1 MAIADSPLGGPGG
14 YRRRTTVRSRLS
26 RLPTLALLAI
36 ISAAALTPAT
46 VVARNAD
53 APNGRASHAFKPAVK
68 PNMGAESNSEAKD
81 DTGDSERAIGPVDR
95 HTLSIGRGD
104 TLMDLLAT
112 ANVPANDAHDAV
124 AALREVYNPRRL
136 QVGQHVTVLFEPR
149 RGGARKFVGFE
160 FAPDPLRSVS
170 IARKGDTGFTSSQIE
185 KPVTRKPVAAQG
197 VIRSS
202 LFEAG
207 AQSGVPISVMMAFI
221 QNFSYD
227 VDFQRDLQPGDRFEV
242 LYEKLVTADGKEAG
256 EGELLYASLTLSGD
270 DMPIYRFKTRDG
282 RIDYYNGDGE
292 SIRRAL
298 LRTPIDGARITSG
311 FGMRHHPILG
321 FSKMHKGVDFAAPTG
336 TPIYAAGRGTIEI
349 AERSSSYGN
358 YVRIRHNT
366 EISTAYAHMSRFAKS
381 IRRGGRVDQ
390 GDIIGYVGTTGRST
404 GPHLHYEVLKAGHQ
418 VNPRSVD
425 LPTGEKLE
433 GRELQAFQQTRRSIE
448 KMFDDSRG
456 GLQLARTPAPAPAE
470 EKGCNKANSC

>member
-1 MAIADSPLGGPGG
+1 M
-14 YRRRTTVRSRLS
+14 TVRSRLS

-36 ISAAALTPAT
+36 MTAGAMTPAA
-46 VVARNAD
+46 VSARGAD
-53 APNGRASHAFKPAVK
+53 APNGRGPHAYKPAVK
-68 PNMGAESNSEAKD
+68 PNTGAEDASEAKD
-81 DTGDSERAIGPVDR
+81 DAKRNDGNNDGGPAGPVDR
-95 HTLSIGRGD
+95 RTLSIGRGD
-104 TLMDLLAT
+104 TLMDLLTEAKVST
-112 ANVPANDAHDAV
+112 NDAHDAV

-136 QVGQHVTVLFEPR
+136 QVGQRVTVLFEPR
-149 RGGARKFVGFE
+149 RGGARKFVGLE

-170 IARKGDTGFTSSQIE
+170 IARKGDAGFTSSQIE

-207 AQSGVPISVMMAFI
+207 AQAGVPISVMMAFL

-242 LYEKLVTADGKEAG
+242 MYEKLVTADGTEAG

-282 RIDYYNGDGE
+282 RIDYYNDDGE

-321 FSKMHKGVDFAAPTG
+321 FSKMHKGVDFGAPSG
-336 TPIYAAGRGTIEI
+336 TPIYAAGRGTIEL
-349 AERSSSYGN
+349 AERNSSYGN

-366 EISTAYAHMSRFAKS
+366 EIATAYAHMSRFAKS
-381 IRRGGRVDQ
+381 IRRGARVDQ

-433 GRELQAFQQTRRSIE
+433 GRELQNFQQARRAIDKLFE
-448 KMFDDSRG
+448 ESRG
-456 GLQLARTPAPAPAE
+456 GLQLARTPAPASPE
-470 EKGCNKANSC
+470 EKGCNKATSC

>member
-1 MAIADSPLGGPGG
+1 M
-14 YRRRTTVRSRLS
+14 RSRLS

-36 ISAAALTPAT
+36 ISAGALTPAT

-53 APNGRASHAFKPAVK
+53 APNGRVPHAFKPAAK

-81 DTGDSERAIGPVDR
+81 VAGDSERATGPVDR

-104 TLMDLLAT
+104 TLMDLLST

-170 IARKGDTGFTSSQIE
+170 IARKGDAGFTSSQIE

-207 AQSGVPISVMMAFI
+207 AQAGVPISVMMAFI

-227 VDFQRDLQPGDRFEV
+227 VDFQRDLQPGDRFEI
-242 LYEKLVTADGKEAG
+242 LYEKLVTTEGKEAG

-404 GPHLHYEVLKAGHQ
+404 GPHLHYEVLKTGHQ

-433 GRELQAFQQTRRSIE
+433 GRELQAFQQARRSIE

-456 GLQLARTPAPAPAE
+456 GLQLARTPAPAPVE

>member
-1 MAIADSPLGGPGG
+1 M
-14 YRRRTTVRSRLS
+14 RSRLS

-36 ISAAALTPAT
+36 MTAGALTPA
-46 VVARNAD
+46 VVSAQSAD
-53 APNGRASHAFKPAVK
+53 APNGRMPQAYKPAVK
-68 PNMGAESNSEAKD
+68 PNTGAEDASEAKRND
-81 DTGDSERAIGPVDR
+81 DDGGPAGPVDR
-95 HTLSIGRGD
+95 RTLSIGRGD
-104 TLMDLLAT
+104 TLMDLLAE
-112 ANVPANDAHDAV
+112 AKVPANDAHDAV
-124 AALREVYNPRRL
+124 AALRDVYNPRRL
-136 QVGQHVTVLFEPR
+136 QVGQRVTVLFEPR

-170 IARKGDTGFTSSQIE
+170 IARKGDTGFTSSQTE

-207 AQSGVPISVMMAFI
+207 AQAGVPISVMMAFL

-242 LYEKLVTADGKEAG
+242 MYEKLVTADGTEAG

-282 RIDYYNGDGE
+282 RIDYFNDDGE

-321 FSKMHKGVDFAAPTG
+321 FSKMHKGVDFGAPSG
-336 TPIYAAGRGTIEI
+336 TPIYAAGRGTIEL
-349 AERSSSYGN
+349 AERNSSYGN

-381 IRRGGRVDQ
+381 IRRGARVDQ
-390 GDIIGYVGTTGRST
+390 GDIIGYVGSTGRST

-433 GRELQAFQQTRRSIE
+433 GRELQNFQQARRAIDKLFE
-448 KMFDDSRG
+448 ESRG
-456 GLQLARTPAPAPAE
+456 GLQLARTPASASPE
-470 EKGCNKANSC
+470 EKGCNKATSC

>member
-1 MAIADSPLGGPGG
+1 M
-14 YRRRTTVRSRLS
+14 RSRLS
-26 RLPTLALLAI
+26 RLPTLALLAVI
-36 ISAAALTPAT
+36 TAGALTPAT

-53 APNGRASHAFKPAVK
+53 APNGRAPHAYKPAVK
-68 PNMGAESNSEAKD
+68 PNTGAESAAEAKD
-81 DTGDSERAIGPVDR
+81 DAGDDGPATGPVDR
-95 HTLSIGRGD
+95 RTLSIGRGD

-112 ANVPANDAHDAV
+112 ANVPTNDAHDAV

-149 RGGARKFVGFE
+149 RGGTRKFLGFE

-170 IARKGDTGFTSSQIE
+170 IARKGGAGFTSNQTE

-207 AQSGVPISVMMAFI
+207 AQAGVPISVMMAFI

-227 VDFQRDLQPGDRFEV
+227 VDFQRDLQPGDRFEI
-242 LYEKLVTADGKEAG
+242 LYEKLVTAEGTQAG

-282 RIDYYNGDGE
+282 RVDYYNGDGE

-321 FSKMHKGVDFAAPTG
+321 FSKMHKGVDFGAPSG

-381 IRRGGRVDQ
+381 ISRGARVDQ

-425 LPTGEKLE
+425 LPTGEKLD
-433 GRELQAFQQTRRSIE
+433 GRELQAFQQARRSIE
-448 KMFDDSRG
+448 KMFEDSRSG
-456 GLQLARTPAPAPAE
+456 MQLARTPAPASTE
-470 EKGCNKANSC
+470 EKGCNKASSC

>member
-1 MAIADSPLGGPGG
+1 M
-14 YRRRTTVRSRLS
+14 RSRLS

-36 ISAAALTPAT
+36 MTAGALTPAA
-46 VVARNAD
+46 VSARSAD
-53 APNGRASHAFKPAVK
+53 APNGRVPQAFKPAVK
-68 PNMGAESNSEAKD
+68 PNTGAEDASEARD
-81 DTGDSERAIGPVDR
+81 DAKRSDGNSDGGPAGPIDR
-95 HTLSIGRGD
+95 RTLSIGRGD
-104 TLMDLLAT
+104 TLMDLLAG

-136 QVGQHVTVLFEPR
+136 QVGQRVTVLFEPR
-149 RGGARKFVGFE
+149 RGGARQFVGFE

-170 IARKGDTGFTSSQIE
+170 IARKGDAGFTSSQIE

-207 AQSGVPISVMMAFI
+207 AQAGVPISVMMAFL

-242 LYEKLVTADGKEAG
+242 MYEKLVTADGTEAG

-282 RIDYYNGDGE
+282 RIDYYNDDGE

-321 FSKMHKGVDFAAPTG
+321 FSKMHKGVDFGAPSG
-336 TPIYAAGRGTIEI
+336 TPIYAAGRGTIEL
-349 AERSSSYGN
+349 AERNSSYGN
-358 YVRIRHNT
+358 YIRIRHNT
-366 EISTAYAHMSRFAKS
+366 EIATAYAHMSRFAKS
-381 IRRGGRVDQ
+381 IRRGARVEQ
-390 GDIIGYVGTTGRST
+390 GDVIGYVGTTGRST

-433 GRELQAFQQTRRSIE
+433 GRELQAFQQARRAIDKLFE
-448 KMFDDSRG
+448 DTRG

-470 EKGCNKANSC
+470 EKGCNKATSC

>member
-1 MAIADSPLGGPGG
+1 M
-14 YRRRTTVRSRLS
+14 RSRLS

-36 ISAAALTPAT
+36 ITAGALTPAT

-53 APNGRASHAFKPAVK
+53 APNGRIPHSYKPAVK
-68 PNMGAESNSEAKD
+68 PSMALEGAVEAKD
-81 DTGDSERAIGPVDR
+81 DAEDGGPAGPVDR
-95 HTLSIGRGD
+95 QTLSIGRGD

-112 ANVPANDAHDAV
+112 AKVPTNDAHDAV

-149 RGGARKFVGFE
+149 RGGSRKFVGFE

-170 IARKGDTGFTSSQIE
+170 IARKGETGFTSSQTE

-207 AQSGVPISVMMAFI
+207 AQAGVPISVMMAFI

-227 VDFQRDLQPGDRFEV
+227 VDFQRDLQPGDHFEI
-242 LYEKLVTADGKEAG
+242 LYEKLVTAEGTQAG

-321 FSKMHKGVDFAAPTG
+321 FSKMHKGVDFGAPTG
-336 TPIYAAGRGTIEI
+336 TPIYAAGRGTIEM

-381 IRRGGRVDQ
+381 IQRGARVDQ

-433 GRELQAFQQTRRSIE
+433 GRELQAFQQARRSIE

-456 GLQLARTPAPAPAE
+456 GMQLARTPAPAPAE
-470 EKGCNKANSC
+470 EKGCNKASSC

>member
-1 MAIADSPLGGPGG
+1 M
-14 YRRRTTVRSRLS
+14 TVRSRLS

-36 ISAAALTPAT
+36 MTAGAMTPAA
-46 VVARNAD
+46 VSARGAD
-53 APNGRASHAFKPAVK
+53 APNGRGPHAYKPAVK
-68 PNMGAESNSEAKD
+68 PNTGAEDASEAKD
-81 DTGDSERAIGPVDR
+81 DAKRNDGNNDGGPAGPVDR
-95 HTLSIGRGD
+95 RTLSIGRGD
-104 TLMDLLAT
+104 TLMDLLTEAKVST
-112 ANVPANDAHDAV
+112 NDAHDAV

-136 QVGQHVTVLFEPR
+136 QVGQRVTVLFEPR
-149 RGGARKFVGFE
+149 RGGARKFVGLE

-170 IARKGDTGFTSSQIE
+170 IARKGDAGFTSSQIE

-207 AQSGVPISVMMAFI
+207 AQAGVPISVMMAFL

-242 LYEKLVTADGKEAG
+242 MYEKLVTADGTEAG

-270 DMPIYRFKTRDG
+270 DMPIYRFKSRDG
-282 RIDYYNGDGE
+282 RIDYYNDDGE

-321 FSKMHKGVDFAAPTG
+321 FSKMHKGVDFGAPSG
-336 TPIYAAGRGTIEI
+336 TPIYAAGRGTIEL
-349 AERSSSYGN
+349 AERNSSYGN

-366 EISTAYAHMSRFAKS
+366 EIATAYAHMSRFAKS
-381 IRRGGRVDQ
+381 IRRGARVDQ

-433 GRELQAFQQTRRSIE
+433 GRELQNFQQARRAIDKLFE
-448 KMFDDSRG
+448 ESRS
-456 GLQLARTPAPAPAE
+456 GLQLARTPAPASAE
-470 EKGCNKANSC
+470 EKGCNKATSC

>member
-1 MAIADSPLGGPGG
+1 M
-14 YRRRTTVRSRLS
+14 TVRSRLS

-36 ISAAALTPAT
+36 MTAGALTPAA
-46 VVARNAD
+46 VSARGAD
-53 APNGRASHAFKPAVK
+53 APNGRGPHAYKPAVK
-68 PNMGAESNSEAKD
+68 PNTGAEDASEAKD
-81 DTGDSERAIGPVDR
+81 DAKRNDGNNDGGPAGPVDR
-95 HTLSIGRGD
+95 RTLSIGRGD
-104 TLMDLLAT
+104 TLMDLLAE

-124 AALREVYNPRRL
+124 AALRDVYNPRRL
-136 QVGQHVTVLFEPR
+136 QVGQRVTVLFEPR
-149 RGGARKFVGFE
+149 RSGARKFVGLE

-170 IARKGDTGFTSSQIE
+170 IARKGDAGFASSQIE

-207 AQSGVPISVMMAFI
+207 AQASVPISVMMAFL

-242 LYEKLVTADGKEAG
+242 MYEKLVTADGTEAG

-321 FSKMHKGVDFAAPTG
+321 FSKMHKGVDFGAPSG
-336 TPIYAAGRGTIEI
+336 TPIYAAGRGTIEL
-349 AERSSSYGN
+349 AERNNSYGN

-381 IRRGGRVDQ
+381 IRRGARVDQ

-433 GRELQAFQQTRRSIE
+433 GREFQAFQQARRAIDKLFE
-448 KMFDDSRG
+448 DSRG
-456 GLQLARTPAPAPAE
+456 GLQLARTPAPASPE
-470 EKGCNKANSC
+470 EKGCNKATSC

>member
-1 MAIADSPLGGPGG
+1 M
-14 YRRRTTVRSRLS
+14 RSRLS

-36 ISAAALTPAT
+36 ISAGALTPAT

-53 APNGRASHAFKPAVK
+53 APNGRAPHAFKPAVK
-68 PNMGAESNSEAKD
+68 PNMGAEGNSEAKD
-81 DTGDSERAIGPVDR
+81 DAEESGRATGPVDR

-104 TLMDLLAT
+104 TLMDLLST

-433 GRELQAFQQTRRSIE
+433 GRELQAFQQARRSIE

>member
-1 MAIADSPLGGPGG
+1 M
-14 YRRRTTVRSRLS
+14 TVRSRLS

-36 ISAAALTPAT
+36 MTAGAMTPAA
-46 VVARNAD
+46 VSARGAD
-53 APNGRASHAFKPAVK
+53 APNGRGPHAYKPAVK
-68 PNMGAESNSEAKD
+68 PNTGAEDASEAKD
-81 DTGDSERAIGPVDR
+81 DAKRNDGNNDGGPTGPVDR
-95 HTLSIGRGD
+95 RTLSIGRGD
-104 TLMDLLAT
+104 TLMDLLT
-112 ANVPANDAHDAV
+112 EANVPANDAHDAV
-124 AALREVYNPRRL
+124 AALRDVYNPRRL
-136 QVGQHVTVLFEPR
+136 QVGQRVTVLFEPR
-149 RGGARKFVGFE
+149 RGGARKFVGLE

-170 IARKGDTGFTSSQIE
+170 IARKGDAGFTSSQIE

-207 AQSGVPISVMMAFI
+207 AQAGVPISVMMAFL

-242 LYEKLVTADGKEAG
+242 MYEKLVTADGTEAG

-270 DMPIYRFKTRDG
+270 DMPIYRFKSRDG

-321 FSKMHKGVDFAAPTG
+321 FSKMHKGVDFGAPSG
-336 TPIYAAGRGTIEI
+336 TPIYAAGRGTIEL
-349 AERSSSYGN
+349 AERNSSYGN

-366 EISTAYAHMSRFAKS
+366 EIVTAYAHMSRFAKS
-381 IRRGGRVDQ
+381 IRRGARVDQ

-433 GRELQAFQQTRRSIE
+433 GRELQNFQQARRAIDKLFE
-448 KMFDDSRG
+448 ESRS
-456 GLQLARTPAPAPAE
+456 GLQLARTPASTSPE
-470 EKGCNKANSC
+470 EKGCNKATSC

>member
-1 MAIADSPLGGPGG
+1 M
-14 YRRRTTVRSRLS
+14 TVRSRLS

-36 ISAAALTPAT
+36 MTAGAMTPAA
-46 VVARNAD
+46 VSARGAD
-53 APNGRASHAFKPAVK
+53 APNGRGPHAYKPAVK
-68 PNMGAESNSEAKD
+68 PNTGAEDASEAKD
-81 DTGDSERAIGPVDR
+81 DAKRNDGTSDGGPTGPVDR
-95 HTLSIGRGD
+95 RTLSIGRGD
-104 TLMDLLAT
+104 TLMDLLT
-112 ANVPANDAHDAV
+112 EANVPANDAHDAV
-124 AALREVYNPRRL
+124 AALRDVYNPRRL
-136 QVGQHVTVLFEPR
+136 QVGQRVTVLFEPR
-149 RGGARKFVGFE
+149 RGGARKFVGLE

-170 IARKGDTGFTSSQIE
+170 IARKGDAGFTSSQIE

-207 AQSGVPISVMMAFI
+207 AQAGVPISVMMAFL

-242 LYEKLVTADGKEAG
+242 MYEKLVTADGTEAG

-270 DMPIYRFKTRDG
+270 DMPIYRFKSRDG

-321 FSKMHKGVDFAAPTG
+321 FSKMHKGVDFGAPSG
-336 TPIYAAGRGTIEI
+336 TPIYAAGRGTIEL
-349 AERSSSYGN
+349 AERNSSYGN

-366 EISTAYAHMSRFAKS
+366 EIATAYAHMSRFAKS
-381 IRRGGRVDQ
+381 IRRGARVDQ

-433 GRELQAFQQTRRSIE
+433 GRELQNFQQARRAIDKLFE
-448 KMFDDSRG
+448 ESRS
-456 GLQLARTPAPAPAE
+456 GLQLARTPAPASPE
-470 EKGCNKANSC
+470 EKGCNKATSC

>member
-1 MAIADSPLGGPGG
+1 M
-14 YRRRTTVRSRLS
+14 RSRLS

-36 ISAAALTPAT
+36 ISAGALTPAT

-53 APNGRASHAFKPAVK
+53 APNGRAAHAFKPAVK
-68 PNMGAESNSEAKD
+68 PNMGAEGSPEAKD
-81 DTGDSERAIGPVDR
+81 DAGDTERAIGPVDR

-104 TLMDLLAT
+104 TLMDLLAS
-112 ANVPANDAHDAV
+112 AKVPANDAHDAV
-124 AALREVYNPRRL
+124 AALREVYNPRRI
-136 QVGQHVTVLFEPR
+136 QAGQHVTVLFEPR

-170 IARKGDTGFTSSQIE
+170 IARKGDAGFISSQIE

-298 LRTPIDGARITSG
+298 LRTPIDGARISSG

-349 AERSSSYGN
+349 AERSNSYGN

-433 GRELQAFQQTRRSIE
+433 GRELQAFQQARRSIE

-456 GLQLARTPAPAPAE
+456 GLQLARTPAPAPVE
-470 EKGCNKANSC
+470 EKGCNKASSC

>member
-1 MAIADSPLGGPGG
+1 M
-14 YRRRTTVRSRLS
+14 TVRSRLS

-36 ISAAALTPAT
+36 MTAGVLTPAA
-46 VVARNAD
+46 VSARGAD
-53 APNGRASHAFKPAVK
+53 APNGRGPQIYKPAVK
-68 PNMGAESNSEAKD
+68 PNTGAEDASEAKD
-81 DTGDSERAIGPVDR
+81 DAKRNNGNNDGGPAGPLDR
-95 HTLSIGRGD
+95 RTLSIGRGD
-104 TLMDLLAT
+104 TLMDLLAE

-124 AALREVYNPRRL
+124 AALRDVYNPRRL
-136 QVGQHVTVLFEPR
+136 QVGQRVTVLFEPR
-149 RGGARKFVGFE
+149 RGGARKFVGLE

-170 IARKGDTGFTSSQIE
+170 IARKGDAGFTSSQIE

-207 AQSGVPISVMMAFI
+207 AQAGVPISVMMAFL

-242 LYEKLVTADGKEAG
+242 MYEKLITAEGTEAG

-311 FGMRHHPILG
+311 FGMRRHPILG
-321 FSKMHKGVDFAAPTG
+321 FSKMHKGVDFGAPSG
-336 TPIYAAGRGTIEI
+336 TPIYAAGRGTIEL
-349 AERSSSYGN
+349 AERNSSYGN

-366 EISTAYAHMSRFAKS
+366 EIATAYAHMSRFAKS

-404 GPHLHYEVLKAGHQ
+404 GPHLHYEVLKAGQQ

-433 GRELQAFQQTRRSIE
+433 GRELQNFQQARRAIDKLFE
-448 KMFDDSRG
+448 DSRG
-456 GLQLARTPAPAPAE
+456 GLQLARTPAPASPE
-470 EKGCNKANSC
+470 EKGCNKATSC